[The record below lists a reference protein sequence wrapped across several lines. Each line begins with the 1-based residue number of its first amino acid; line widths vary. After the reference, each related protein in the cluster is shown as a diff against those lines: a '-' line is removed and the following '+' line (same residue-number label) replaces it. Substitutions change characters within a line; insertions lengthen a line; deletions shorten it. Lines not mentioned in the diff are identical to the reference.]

1 MSRDKAILLFGLVTY
16 GVGQSLLYVVF
27 GPLARDIGLSEV
39 QFGILISS
47 SNVAVVIFSPMWGRT
62 SESKGRKRIFILG
75 LIGYAAGYSLLAFG
89 IQIGLWALLA
99 STPLFFML
107 LAARLVYGSLASAIA
122 PAATAYIADTTD
134 ASNRAA
140 GMALVAASGG
150 IGTIIGPAL
159 GGLLAQLGPV
169 VPMYAA
175 SILAVIAAVLSGL
188 KLTEPPRH
196 ADASSKIKV
205 SVFDRRIFPYL
216 LGWFVIFMVFT
227 AVQVITAFYI
237 EDRFGVTERED
248 VIKVASIALL
258 SMAFMTLVVQIV
270 VMQVW
275 KLSPKILLRSA
286 YFFYAA
292 VLIVFAYS
300 NSLMALYL
308 CFAGMGLA
316 FALAAPGLNAA
327 ASLAVEPHEQGAV
340 AGWLSS
346 APAFGMIFGPALGG
360 LVYNFA
366 PTLPMIGGAILSVL
380 VGIVFWCIKIPDP
393 VEADKTVTDGA
404 A

>member
-366 PTLPMIGGAILSVL
+366 PTLPMVGGAILSVL

-393 VEADKTVTDGA
+393 VEADETVTDGA